1 MPKTKSHADHALA
14 DPAPFDASVTLAGLK
29 LKNPIL
35 TASGTFGYG
44 EEFAPFGDLASL
56 GGIVVKGVSLERR
69 RGNPLPRIAETPSG
83 MLNAIGLQNS
93 GAKHFLNLSLP
104 KLPWKDTPIIV
115 NLYAQSSQEF
125 TDLTATLA
133 RAEGIAAFEINISC
147 PNVNCGGMIFGQ
159 SPEAAA
165 EVTAAVKKAA
175 AGKPVLVKLS
185 PNVTD
190 IAAVAKAAEEA
201 GADALSCINTLT
213 GMAVDI
219 HTRKPRLANIIGGLS
234 GPAIKPVAL
243 RCVWQVAQAVRI
255 PVIGIGGITT
265 AEDVLEFILV
275 GAAAVQ
281 VGTANFLRPDTAFR
295 LVKDSETLARD
306 LGLTCWADLRGQLK
320 V

>member
-1 MPKTKSHADHALA
+1 MPDTTPTA
-14 DPAPFDASVTLAGLK
+14 FDATVNLAGLK

-44 EEFAPFGDLASL
+44 AEFATFGDLASL
-56 GGIVVKGVSLERR
+56 GGMVVKGVSLERR

-93 GAKHFLNLSLP
+93 GAKHFLNHSLP
-104 KLPWKDTPIIV
+104 RLPWQDTAVFV

-125 TDLTATLA
+125 AELTAALA
-133 RAEGIAAFEINISC
+133 PAQGVAGFEVNISC
-147 PNVNCGGMIFGQ
+147 PNVNCGGMVFGQ
-159 SPEAAA
+159 DPEAAA
-165 EVTAAVKKAA
+165 EVTAAVVNAA
-175 AGKPVLVKLS
+175 QGKPVIVKLS

-190 IAAVAKAAEEA
+190 IVAIALAAEAAGAKAV
-201 GADALSCINTLT
+201 SCINTLT

-219 HTRKPRLANIIGGLS
+219 RTRRPRLGNIIGGLS

-243 RCVWQVAQAVRI
+243 RCVWQVAQAARI
-255 PVIGIGGITT
+255 PVIGIGGIST

-281 VGTANFLRPDTAFR
+281 IGTANFLRPDTAFK
-295 LVKDSETLARD
+295 LVKDSEALARD
-306 LGLTCWADLRGQLK
+306 LNLTSWSDLRGQLK